1 MEALPLSRWHLKA
14 RVIVGSATF
23 FDALDTVAIGLVLP
37 VIGQAWHMTPEQIG
51 WLISGGFLG
60 QFIGAIGFGHLAERI
75 GRISTIMITTAI
87 FALGGLA
94 SAFATGFASMIV
106 LRMLQGLGLG
116 AEVPVAAAYINEI
129 APANK
134 RGSFV
139 LLYEFIFAVGIVVA
153 GFVGRWAIPNWGW
166 QSLFLIGSI
175 PPLIALFFMRMLPE
189 LPRWLARR
197 ERTAEAEAAVSRIE
211 REITA
216 SGKTIGAPKPVV
228 ASGRAGSGTWTEL
241 FSDQYRNRTLLIWTI
256 WITVGFISWPLTI
269 WLPTIYRN
277 VFKVSLEQA
286 LNYGLINNVIILV
299 ATLSCALLIDRTGR
313 KAWFTGAFA
322 LAACALCLLGYPGRV
337 ECRHRVCSDRAHVV
351 RHHVAQPCDLSLYAG
366 ALSDSS
372 ACPGGRHRACL
383 VAGCRNDRASRYWLG
398 HVE

>member
-1 MEALPLSRWHLKA
+1 
-14 RVIVGSATF
+14 
-23 FDALDTVAIGLVLP
+23 
-37 VIGQAWHMTPEQIG
+37 
-51 WLISGGFLG
+51 
-60 QFIGAIGFGHLAERI
+60 
-75 GRISTIMITTAI
+75 MITTAI

-189 LPRWLARR
+189 SPRWLARR
-197 ERTAEAEAAVSRIE
+197 ERTAEAEGRFPRSNARSRRPARQSARQSRSWHRVE
-211 REITA
+211 RD
-216 SGKTIGAPKPVV
+216 
-228 ASGRAGSGTWTEL
+228 RARGPNCSAL
-241 FSDQYRNRTLLIWTI
+241 SIANRTLLIWTI

-277 VFKVSLEQA
+277 VFKAPRNAPANQIRRMKLSIQRAQTRHAIRPTVW
-286 LNYGLINNVIILV
+286 VISV
-299 ATLSCALLIDRTGR
+299 
-313 KAWFTGAFA
+313 
-322 LAACALCLLGYPGRV
+322 
-337 ECRHRVCSDRAHVV
+337 
-351 RHHVAQPCDLSLYAG
+351 
-366 ALSDSS
+366 
-372 ACPGGRHRACL
+372 
-383 VAGCRNDRASRYWLG
+383 
-398 HVE
+398 

>member
-1 MEALPLSRWHLKA
+1 
-14 RVIVGSATF
+14 
-23 FDALDTVAIGLVLP
+23 
-37 VIGQAWHMTPEQIG
+37 
-51 WLISGGFLG
+51 LG

-189 LPRWLARR
+189 SPRWLARR
-197 ERTAEAEAAVSRIE
+197 ERTAEAEGRFPRSNARSRRPARQSPRQSRSWHRVE
-211 REITA
+211 RDRARGPNCSALSIATA
-216 SGKTIGAPKPVV
+216 PCS
-228 ASGRAGSGTWTEL
+228 SGRSGSPW
-241 FSDQYRNRTLLIWTI
+241 
-256 WITVGFISWPLTI
+256 
-269 WLPTIYRN
+269 
-277 VFKVSLEQA
+277 A
-286 LNYGLINNVIILV
+286 
-299 ATLSCALLIDRTGR
+299 
-313 KAWFTGAFA
+313 
-322 LAACALCLLGYPGRV
+322 
-337 ECRHRVCSDRAHVV
+337 
-351 RHHVAQPCDLSLYAG
+351 
-366 ALSDSS
+366 SS
-372 ACPGGRHRACL
+372 AGR
-383 VAGCRNDRASRYWLG
+383 
-398 HVE
+398 

>member
-1 MEALPLSRWHLKA
+1 
-14 RVIVGSATF
+14 
-23 FDALDTVAIGLVLP
+23 
-37 VIGQAWHMTPEQIG
+37 
-51 WLISGGFLG
+51 LG

-189 LPRWLARR
+189 SPRWLARR
-197 ERTAEAEAAVSRIE
+197 QSRSWHRVERDRARGPNCSALSIATAPCS
-211 REITA
+211 
-216 SGKTIGAPKPVV
+216 
-228 ASGRAGSGTWTEL
+228 SGRSGSPW
-241 FSDQYRNRTLLIWTI
+241 
-256 WITVGFISWPLTI
+256 
-269 WLPTIYRN
+269 
-277 VFKVSLEQA
+277 A
-286 LNYGLINNVIILV
+286 
-299 ATLSCALLIDRTGR
+299 
-313 KAWFTGAFA
+313 
-322 LAACALCLLGYPGRV
+322 
-337 ECRHRVCSDRAHVV
+337 
-351 RHHVAQPCDLSLYAG
+351 
-366 ALSDSS
+366 SS
-372 ACPGGRHRACL
+372 AGR
-383 VAGCRNDRASRYWLG
+383 
-398 HVE
+398 